1 MRVLAGSLTLL
12 AAALLIAA
20 CGGDGDDGDGGSA
33 SQTPFIAPSP
43 YTVEVALQKF
53 DEVELMIKVPNT
65 ELVQQYEIS
74 NAEIEQRINL
84 ILRGASD
91 TTGLD
96 DARAALNDSNGILA
110 AEYIHNVVTDYV
122 VPAFGSKDSDSI
134 NEEQLDE
141 IDPGRAFVKTT
152 ARGCS
157 SPGSTRKSPSSSS
170 SSGTASPPASRL
182 VSDASPG
189 TPRRACARV

>member
-1 MRVLAGSLTLL
+1 MRISVSAVAIALGAVAISLVGVALAILALAG
-12 AAALLIAA
+12 AL
-20 CGGDGDDGDGGSA
+20 GGDDSGDSGGGDGGSA

-43 YTVEVALQKF
+43 YSVEVALQKF

-65 ELVQQYEIS
+65 ELVQRYEIS
-74 NAEIEQRINL
+74 NAEIEQRANL

-110 AEYIHNVVTDYV
+110 AEYIHNVVTDYI

-141 IDPGRAFVKTT
+141 IDPGHAFVTDHGK
-152 ARGCS
+152 GM
-157 SPGSTRKSPSSSS
+157 
-170 SSGTASPPASRL
+170 L
-182 VSDASPG
+182 VSGLYKEVAVKLIELWYRMP
-189 TPRRACARV
+189 PR